1 MSDRTINFGES
12 ETEATYQIQDTDG
25 AAGGGN
31 FVIAKDTNANTVLL
45 QYNPSTDAFEY
56 AADVD
61 LSGSNLTA
69 DDVTA
74 TTASVSTAP
83 TASDDVARKTE
94 VDAKADTPHS
104 LGGADH
110 DADTL
115 ANLNAKVSD
124 ATLDDSG
131 DARTPTS
138 HAIDHEDG
146 GSDEI
151 SVAGLS
157 GDLADPQDPKTHAA
171 THESGAG
178 DEISVAGLS
187 GDLAD
192 PQDPKTHAATHE
204 SGGSDTI
211 DSGSLDANSQFQLFT
226 TTTDPAA
233 SVGELWYRSDL
244 D

>member
-69 DDVTA
+69 GDVTA

-83 TASDDVARKTE
+83 AASDDVARKTE
-94 VDAKADTPHS
+94 VDAKADTPHA

-115 ANLNAKVSD
+115 ANL
-124 ATLDDSG
+124 
-131 DARTPTS
+131 
-138 HAIDHEDG
+138 
-146 GSDEI
+146 
-151 SVAGLS
+151 
-157 GDLADPQDPKTHAA
+157 
-171 THESGAG
+171 
-178 DEISVAGLS
+178 EISVAGLS

>member
-31 FVIAKDTNANTVLL
+31 FVIAADTNANTVLL

-61 LSGSNLTA
+61 LSGSNLTV

-83 TASDDVARKTE
+83 SASDDVARKTE
-94 VDAKADTPHS
+94 VDAKADTPHA

-110 DADTL
+110 GADTL
-115 ANLNAKVSD
+115 ANLNGKVSD
-124 ATLDDSG
+124 ATLDDAA
-131 DARTPTS
+131 DPRDPTTHS
-138 HAIDHEDG
+138 TDHEDG
-146 GSDEI
+146 GVDEI

-157 GDLADPQDPKTHAA
+157 GDLADPQDPKTHSA

-178 DEISVAGLS
+178 DEINVAGLA

-204 SGGSDTI
+204 SGGTDTI
-211 DSGSLDANSQFQLFT
+211 DSGSLNADSQFQLFT

>member
-31 FVIAKDTNANTVLL
+31 FVIAKDTNANTALL

-61 LSGSNLTA
+61 LSGSNLTV

-94 VDAKADTPHS
+94 VDAKADTPHA

-110 DADTL
+110 SSDTL
-115 ANLNAKVSD
+115 ANLNGKVSD

-138 HAIDHEDG
+138 HAT
-146 GSDEI
+146 S
-151 SVAGLS
+151 
-157 GDLADPQDPKTHAA
+157 
-171 THESGAG
+171 
-178 DEISVAGLS
+178 
-187 GDLAD
+187 
-192 PQDPKTHAATHE
+192 HE

-211 DSGSLDANSQFQLFT
+211 DSGSLNADSQFQLFT

-233 SVGELWYRSDL
+233 AVGELWYRSDL

>member
-25 AAGGGN
+25 ADGGGN

-45 QYNPSTDAFEY
+45 QYNPTSDAFEY

-61 LSGSNLTA
+61 LSGSNLTV

-83 TASDDVARKTE
+83 SAADDVARQTE
-94 VDAKADTPHS
+94 LDGKADTPHA
-104 LGGADH
+104 LGGGDH
-110 DADTL
+110 DSDTL
-115 ANLNAKVSD
+115 ANLNGKVSD
-124 ATLDDSG
+124 ATLDDAA
-131 DARTPTS
+131 DPRDPTTHS
-138 HAIDHEDG
+138 TDHEDG
-146 GSDEI
+146 GVDEI

-157 GDLADPQDPKTHAA
+157 GDLADPQDPKTHSS

-178 DEISVAGLS
+178 DEINVAGLA

-192 PQDPKTHAATHE
+192 PQDAKTHATTHE
-204 SGGSDTI
+204 TGGSDTL
-211 DSGSLDANSQFQLFT
+211 DSGSLPADSEFQLFT
-226 TTTDPAA
+226 TTSDPAA
-233 SVGELWYRSDL
+233 DVGSIWYRSDL

>member
-61 LSGSNLTA
+61 LSANAVTA
-69 DDVTA
+69 DDLTA

-83 TASDDVARKTE
+83 SASDDVARKSE
-94 VDAKADTPHS
+94 VDAKADTPHA

-110 DADTL
+110 SSDTL
-115 ANLNAKVSD
+115 ANLNGTVSD
-124 ATLDDSG
+124 ATLDDASSS
-131 DARTPTS
+131 RPPES
-138 HAIDHEDG
+138 HA
-146 GSDEI
+146 S
-151 SVAGLS
+151 
-157 GDLADPQDPKTHAA
+157 
-171 THESGAG
+171 
-178 DEISVAGLS
+178 
-187 GDLAD
+187 
-192 PQDPKTHAATHE
+192 THE
-204 SGGSDTI
+204 SGGGDAI
-211 DSGSLDANSQFQLFT
+211 DSGSLDATSAFQTFT
-226 TTTDPAA
+226 TTTDPSA
-233 SVGELWYRSDL
+233 SVGEIWYRSDL